1 MQLEIFRT
9 FAEALALGLLIG
21 SERYKGRTE
30 GKIQPAGI
38 RTFTIICLLGA
49 ACALIALPGFTML
62 TFGAIVAFLGIAY
75 FRDPSESYGLT
86 TEMAALLTFW
96 LGFLLSSHEVLAIS
110 TGIVV
115 VILLASKKALHEF
128 VREQVTEVEF
138 FDTLKFLAV
147 VFVVLPLL
155 PNRYVGP
162 LEFFNPTQVWV
173 LIILISSISYAGY
186 VLVRV
191 LGGKRGL
198 TIGALLGGLVS
209 TLAVTASLAER
220 SREAPQLSRL
230 CGVTGVMANAVQFPR
245 LLFLISV
252 VDGGLG
258 AFLAVPLLGMAL
270 VGFFGAWL
278 LSRWNSGEKVEP
290 VQPLFHNPFSL
301 MPVLKFGIV
310 FISIFFLTK
319 LANLWLGPQGIY
331 IAGGL
336 AGLGSVSAVALS
348 MADMV
353 NNETVTF
360 SVAASTIFIAIITN
374 AIMKWVLSLIEGTR
388 VFALWLGGGF
398 LAALIAGVVLM
409 VTSLSVL

>member
-30 GKIQPAGI
+30 GKIQPAGM
-38 RTFTIICLLGA
+38 RTFAIICLLGA
-49 ACALIALPGFTML
+49 ACSLTAHPGFTML

-75 FRDPSESYGLT
+75 YRDPSESYGLT

-96 LGFLLSSHEVLAIS
+96 LGLLLKNHEVLAIS

-115 VILLASKKALHEF
+115 VILLASKKALHGF

-155 PNRYVGP
+155 PDRYVGP
-162 LEFFNPTQVWV
+162 LEFFNPTQVWM

-186 VLVRV
+186 VLIRV
-191 LGGKRGL
+191 LGGNRGL
-198 TIGALLGGLVS
+198 AVGALLGGIVS
-209 TLAVTASLAER
+209 TLAVTVSLAER
-220 SREAPQLSRL
+220 SREAPQSSRL
-230 CGVTGVMANAVQFPR
+230 CGVAGVMANAVQFPR
-245 LLFLISV
+245 LLFLIWI
-252 VDGGLG
+252 VDAGLG
-258 AFLAVPLLGMAL
+258 AFLAAPLLAMAF

-278 LSRWNSGEKVEP
+278 LSRSSSSDRVDPVEP
-290 VQPLFHNPFSL
+290 LLHNPFSVI
-301 MPVLKFGIV
+301 PVLKFGV
-310 FISIFFLTK
+310 LFIGIFFLTK
-319 LANLWLGPQGIY
+319 AASTWLGPQGAY
-331 IAGGL
+331 IASGL

-353 NNETVTF
+353 SNETISV
-360 SVAASTIFIAIITN
+360 SVAAIAIFIAIITN
-374 AIMKWVLSLIEGTR
+374 AVMKWVLSLIEGTR
-388 VFALWLGGGF
+388 VLALWLGGGF
-398 LAALIAGVVLM
+398 LAALIVGVVLL
-409 VTSLSVL
+409 VASLSMI